1 MRLFWYRDKRVE
13 TKNIII
19 GMLKET
25 SFILPEVSSISFK
38 ILKLDRSRL
47 VPSLGFNKEL
57 LDTRNSISE
66 IPYNSWLNIRKTVNI
81 LEHPLDPTKIKKPVS
96 RSFFKLLELIK
107 DHNIPIEGNTLHLA
121 ESPGGFIEATEY
133 LKKRKRII
141 RDTYY
146 TFSLIGSKAPIY
158 NKNLIKNSTNISV
171 LSNYKNKGD
180 LYEPN
185 NIKYLAHRL
194 QNENIQFITCDGGID
209 EMDNFNM
216 KEQLH
221 HRLIYNEILTSI
233 MTLSRGGSMI
243 LKIFDIFTELTF
255 DYIYLLS
262 YLFGEVSV
270 CKPNTSRP
278 TNSEKYIIC
287 KFFKKHLLTQELLSK
302 LQSICFNN
310 VESISS
316 FIDKTHVQKE
326 FIDCILKYNNFLSEY
341 QSYSI
346 NNIIQIHKL
355 NINVFKKEECIKNWV
370 LKYY

>member
-1 MRLFWYRDKRVE
+1 MRLFWYLYKRVE

-19 GMLKET
+19 GMLEET
-25 SFILPEVSSISFK
+25 SFIIPEVSHINFK
-38 ILKLDRSRL
+38 ILKFDRSRL
-47 VPSLGFNKEL
+47 VSNLGFSKEL
-57 LDTRNSISE
+57 LDIRNNIADV
-66 IPYNSWLNIRKTVNI
+66 PYSAWLSIRKTVNS
-81 LEHPLDPTKIKKPVS
+81 LEHPLDSTKIKKPVS
-96 RSFFKLLELIK
+96 RSFFKLLELVK
-107 DHNIPIEGNTLHLA
+107 DHGIPLDGNTLHLA

-133 LKKRKRII
+133 LKKKKRINN
-141 RDTYY
+141 DTYY
-146 TFSLIGSKAPIY
+146 TFSLIGPKAPIY
-158 NKNLIKNSTNISV
+158 NKNLIKNPDITV

-180 LYEPN
+180 LYEPV
-185 NIKYLAHRL
+185 NIKYLAHKL

-221 HRLIYNEILTSI
+221 HRLIYNELLTSI
-233 MTLSRGGSMI
+233 MILKRGGSMI

-278 TNSEKYIIC
+278 TNSEKYIVC
-287 KFFKKHLLTQELLSK
+287 KFFKKHLLTHELLSK

-316 FIDKTHVQKE
+316 FVDKTHIEKE
-326 FIDCILKYNNFLSEY
+326 FVDCIRKHNDFFSKYQAY
-341 QSYSI
+341 HI
-346 NNIIQIHKL
+346 NNIIQIYKL
-355 NINVFKKEECIKNWV
+355 KLNVFKKEECIKNWV